1 MTHKNTNNLQQ
12 KINKLK
18 PLKPG
23 ELEQLRQY
31 YKIGITYSSNALEG
45 NTLTESETKV
55 VIEDGLTVGGKP
67 LKDHLEAEGHAAAYD
82 FMWKLSKSNGFIEKD
97 IKNLHKLFYQKI
109 DEKNA
114 GKYRKIKV
122 FISGSEFVP
131 PPPNE
136 VVQIMKMFVSEC
148 GINFG
153 SHPIDWAARVHLDFV
168 SIHPF
173 VEGNGRVARL
183 LMNLCL
189 LQSGY
194 PATIIPTARKAE
206 YISALEKAH
215 KKPRVFYDFIDSCV
229 EQAQIEYIGLLS

>member
-1 MTHKNTNNLQQ
+1 MNSCT
-12 KINKLK
+12 
-18 PLKPG
+18 
-23 ELEQLRQY
+23 RY
-31 YKIGITYSSNALEG
+31 YKIVVTYSSNALEG

-55 VIEDGLTVGGKP
+55 VIEDGLTAGGKP
-67 LKDHLEAEGHAAAYD
+67 LKYHLEAQGHAAAYD
-82 FMWKLSKSNGFIEKD
+82 FMWNIAKNDGFSEKD
-97 IKNLHKLFYQKI
+97 IKTLHKIIFQKI

-114 GKYRKIKV
+114 GKYRKTKA

-136 VVQIMKMFVSEC
+136 VAPIMRMFVSEL

-153 SHPIDWAARVHLDFV
+153 MHPIDRAARVHLDFV

-173 VEGNGRVARL
+173 VDGNGRVARL

-194 PATIIPTARKAE
+194 PVTIIPPARKAE

-229 EQAQIEYIGLLS
+229 EQAQLEYLRLYS

>member
-1 MTHKNTNNLQQ
+1 MPHKNTDKLQQ
-12 KINKLK
+12 QINKLK
-18 PLKPG
+18 PLKVE

-67 LKDHLEAEGHAAAYD
+67 LKDHLEAEGHAVAYD
-82 FMWKLSKSNGFIEKD
+82 FMWKLAKSKGFTEKD

-114 GKYRKIKV
+114 GKYRKIKA

-136 VVQIMKMFVSEC
+136 VAPIMRMFVSEL

-153 SHPIDWAARVHLDFV
+153 MHPIDRAARVHLDFV

-173 VEGNGRVARL
+173 VDGNGRVARL

-194 PATIIPTARKAE
+194 PITIIPPIKRVE
-206 YISALEKAH
+206 YIAALEKAH
-215 KKPRVFYDFIDSCV
+215 RQPKVFAEFIDSCV
-229 EQAQIEYIGLLS
+229 EQSQIEYLRLLS